1 MRTRRNQN
9 THKPS
14 THSVAH
20 RQPVTSHDRLVAST
34 LAGMALLAASPAS
47 HALSMGELTV
57 HSSLGQQLNAS
68 VPVQLAAGESLANG
82 CIQSTRSGNN
92 ELGRVPDAVVSTPE
106 AARPG
111 TYTLRITSATSLY
124 EPIYALSLRA
134 SCPGTA
140 AIARQYVLM
149 LDLPGMTPGQ
159 ASVPSQPPLTQSEQ
173 MPEALPASTASGDVL
188 RTAPA
193 RERPLR
199 ARRKLDAASTPILP
213 GTRYQV
219 VAGDTLS
226 SIAARVDD
234 RKVTLWVLANRIFV
248 ANPAAFIRNDLNL
261 IKLGSTIDIP
271 AVDFTSDA
279 VTAAA
284 LPPPLPEPIPVPLP
298 EPVRAPAIAT
308 APVEP
313 QVAIATTAVPAEPVV
328 APPTQSLA
336 ITTPV
341 ARPAVEASTPGE
353 AAASPL
359 LAAAAGAVFGLL
371 ISGLLWFR
379 RSLPGIGRK
388 QSAKQVAK
396 PATTAEKSA
405 VSPMAIPRPIT
416 VRSERAE
423 PSITVQWSARPE
435 DALAAEFATQATPA
449 PQSQAS
455 PSHASS
461 GNSEE
466 ITSELEKLFGDD
478 SETMRSASL
487 ALPAQM
493 DETPDSV
500 DDDQQAETL
509 LQALSLL
516 ERDYETELTASQVL
530 DLSAMREALATGTDS
545 MPVIRKPDQ

>member
-9 THKPS
+9 RHKPS

-20 RQPVTSHDRLVAST
+20 RQPVTGHDRLVAST

-47 HALSMGELTV
+47 HALSMGEVTV

-68 VPVQLAAGESLANG
+68 VPVQLTAGESLTNG
-82 CIQSTRSGNN
+82 CIQSTRSGDN

-111 TYTLRITSATSLY
+111 MYTLRITSATSLY

-159 ASVPSQPPLTQSEQ
+159 ASVPSQPPLTQPEQ
-173 MPEALPASTASGDVL
+173 IPEALPASLTSGDVL
-188 RTAPA
+188 RTTPA

-199 ARRKLDAASTPILP
+199 TRRTLDAASTPILP

-226 SIAARVDD
+226 SIAARVGD
-234 RKVTLWVLANRIFV
+234 RKVTLWTLANQIFA

-261 IKLGSTIDIP
+261 IKLGSTINIP
-271 AVDFTSDA
+271 AVDSAAEA
-279 VTAAA
+279 VTAASLPA
-284 LPPPLPEPIPVPLP
+284 LLPEPIPAPMP
-298 EPVRAPAIAT
+298 EPVRAPELAT
-308 APVEP
+308 APAEPQLPVVTTTVVVEP
-313 QVAIATTAVPAEPVV
+313 AVILATQPSPV
-328 APPTQSLA
+328 
-336 ITTPV
+336 TTPA
-341 ARPAVEASTPGE
+341 ARPAVETSTPSE
-353 AAASPL
+353 PEASPL
-359 LAAAAGAVFGLL
+359 AAAAAGAVFGLL
-371 ISGLLWFR
+371 ISSLLWFR
-379 RSLPGIGRK
+379 RRMPTIGRK
-388 QSAKQVAK
+388 QPARQAVK
-396 PATTAEKSA
+396 PVTTAEKTA
-405 VSPMAIPRPIT
+405 VSPVVIPRPIT

-423 PSITVQWSARPE
+423 PSITVQWSPRPD
-435 DALAAEFATQATPA
+435 DALAAEFATQAMPA
-449 PQSQAS
+449 PQPQAA
-455 PSHASS
+455 PARASNN
-461 GNSEE
+461 NSEE

-478 SETMRSASL
+478 SETMRTA
-487 ALPAQM
+487 AIAQPAQM
-493 DETPDSV
+493 DETLDGAE
-500 DDDQQAETL
+500 DEQQAETL

-516 ERDYETELTASQVL
+516 ERDYEAELTASQVL

-545 MPVIRKPDQ
+545 MPVIRKPD